1 MTFSSAVTVAGGLGL
16 LLLGMKLMTDG
27 LKLAGGPMLR
37 QVLGQWTRTRVRALL
52 SGFGITAMVQ
62 SSAAVTIAAIGFV
75 NAGLMSLTEALWVVF
90 GANVGTTSTA
100 WIVALLGLKVNIKA
114 FALPCIAIGTGLW
127 LAGGVTRRTALG
139 EALAGFGLFFMG
151 IELLQETM
159 GALGSGVALDA
170 LPADGAVGL
179 LAYMCVG
186 FLLTFL
192 MQSSSA
198 SMALILTATAGGLAP
213 LTAGAAA
220 VIGANVGTTSTAALA
235 AIGATPNAKRLA
247 AAHVVFN
254 VITGA
259 AALTLLFPMLQAIL
273 WSRAQVG
280 MSADPLPVLALYH
293 TMFNVLGVLLLW
305 PVSGVLVRYLQ
316 NRFRSKEEERG
327 RPKHLDSTVVR
338 TPPLAM
344 AAMIL
349 ETGRIGESA
358 RLMSMTSL
366 RCQGRPCG
374 DLHSEKLVLDS
385 LQRAA
390 AEFSTRMSR
399 EGLSPR
405 VADDLPRVL
414 RVTQYWNAAAEAAIE
429 ADVFR
434 RMLTD
439 LEDRDLALGMGLLV
453 ERGEEVIDLAVPDGV
468 KFSVKNLQE
477 AHDDFERAYQEFKA
491 ALLKAG
497 TSGLLSVEQMV
508 ARLDYISRLRR
519 IAQQLLKG
527 SLLLDSLRRIYGL
540 SAFDAGEG
548 RREVPE
554 VA

>member
-1 MTFSSAVTVAGGLGL
+1 MTIASAVSVAGGLGL

-37 QVLGQWTRTRVRALL
+37 QVLGQWTKTRPRALS

-75 NAGLMSLTEALWVVF
+75 NAGLMSLTEALWVVY

-100 WIVALLGLKVNIKA
+100 WLVALLGLEVNIKA
-114 FALPCIAIGTGLW
+114 LALPCIAMGTGFW
-127 LAGGVTRRTALG
+127 LAGGVSRRTALG

-151 IELLQETM
+151 IELLQETL
-159 GALGSGVALDA
+159 GALGSGVALET
-170 LPADGAVGL
+170 LPADGALGL
-179 LAYMCVG
+179 LVYIGLG

-198 SMALILTATAGGLAP
+198 SMALILTATASGLAP

-254 VITGA
+254 VITGT
-259 AALTLLFPMLQAIL
+259 AALILLPPMLQAIV
-273 WSRAQVG
+273 WTRSMFG
-280 MSADPLPVLALYH
+280 MGADPLPVLALFH
-293 TMFNVLGVLLLW
+293 TLFNILGVLLLW
-305 PVSGVLVRYLQ
+305 PISGWLVRWLQ
-316 NRFRSKEEERG
+316 RRFRSREEERG

-338 TPPLAM
+338 TPSLAM

-358 RLMSMTSL
+358 RVMSMTSL
-366 RCQGRPCG
+366 RCRERPCG
-374 DLHSEKLVLDS
+374 DLHTEKLVLDS
-385 LQRAA
+385 LQRAV

-414 RVTQYWNAAAEAAIE
+414 RVSQYWNAAAEAAIE
-429 ADVFR
+429 ADTYR

-439 LEDRDLALGMGLLV
+439 LGDRDLALSMGLLV
-453 ERGEEVIDLAVPDGV
+453 ERAEDVVDLAVPDGIR
-468 KFSVKNLQE
+468 FSAGSLRDT
-477 AHDDFERAYQEFKA
+477 HDGFERAYQELKA

-497 TSGLLSVEQMV
+497 TAGVLSVEQMV
-508 ARLDYISRLRR
+508 ARLDYISRIHR
-519 IAQQLLKG
+519 IAQQLVKG
-527 SLLLDSLRRIYGL
+527 SLLLDSLRQVYGL
-540 SAFDAGEG
+540 SAYETGEG
-548 RREVPE
+548 RKEAAV
-554 VA
+554 